1 MEALRAGAA
10 DYLVKDLIGSE
21 LLERSL
27 RYSIAQKRTETNL
40 RKKTAELARANEAL
54 RLDEMRLQA
63 LWELRQMRDASEK
76 EIVDFVLDRL
86 VKITGSKF
94 GMFGFMHRLNRS

>member
-40 RKKTAELARANEAL
+40 RKQPNLPG
-54 RLDEMRLQA
+54 
-63 LWELRQMRDASEK
+63 QMK
-76 EIVDFVLDRL
+76 P
-86 VKITGSKF
+86 
-94 GMFGFMHRLNRS
+94 